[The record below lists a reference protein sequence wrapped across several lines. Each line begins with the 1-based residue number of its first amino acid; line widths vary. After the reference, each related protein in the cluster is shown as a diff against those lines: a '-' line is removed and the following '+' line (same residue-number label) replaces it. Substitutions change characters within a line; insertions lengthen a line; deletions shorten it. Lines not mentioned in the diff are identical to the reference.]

1 MAHYICMAQQ
11 GQASEKRKT
20 ELSDGLKG
28 IAEELLGQD
37 PNETEIAWMIVDEGF
52 GFTAG
57 MPSTTTLVVRSVPEG
72 FPDDQRTHLMTRI
85 CDLWQDVTGCTTN
98 EIVVTVLDGPLPI

>member
-1 MAHYICMAQQ
+1 
-11 GQASEKRKT
+11 
-20 ELSDGLKG
+20 
-28 IAEELLGQD
+28 
-37 PNETEIAWMIVDEGF
+37 MIVDEGF

-72 FPDDQRTHLMTRI
+72 FPDDQRTQLMTRV

-98 EIVVTVLDGPLPI
+98 EIVVTVIDGPLPI